1 MQINN
6 NRQANFYPLVP
17 TEPRNNARLP
27 VTFDAAAEYTA
38 TIVDKEQAD
47 TTNVVVPL
55 ASTQD
60 SQQAQF
66 VRQFIGT
73 ERDSSSPERQNNLL
87 PKSVQQYLYIKDMNN
102 DSKPSGGQLVDEMV

>member
-17 TEPRNNARLP
+17 AESRNSSRLP
-27 VTFDAAAEYTA
+27 VTFDSAVEYSSTV
-38 TIVDKEQAD
+38 VDKEQAD
-47 TTNVVVPL
+47 TTNVVTPV

-66 VRQFIGT
+66 VRQFIGS
-73 ERDSSSPERQNNLL
+73 EREQSSSEPQANLL
-87 PKSVQQYLYIKDMNN
+87 PKSVQQYLYIKDINN
-102 DSKPSGGQLVDEMV
+102 TTKPSGGQIVDEMV

>member
-17 TEPRNNARLP
+17 AESRNSSRLP
-27 VTFDAAAEYTA
+27 VTFDSAVEYSA
-38 TIVDKEQAD
+38 TVVD
-47 TTNVVVPL
+47 TTNVVTPV

-66 VRQFIGT
+66 VRQFIGS
-73 ERDSSSPERQNNLL
+73 EREQSSSEPQANLL
-87 PKSVQQYLYIKDMNN
+87 PKSVQQYLYIKDINN
-102 DSKPSGGQLVDEMV
+102 TTKPSGGQIVDEMV